1 MKREWLQEQLK
12 DLPEEARKVVIDS
25 IMAENGKDV
34 NKAKG
39 DLDTIKAEKQQIET
53 ELATAN
59 TTIADL
65 KKIHVDNA
73 ELQSKLTEYENSIQT
88 MKSEHAAELT
98 KLAREG
104 LLTKALGKYK
114 AKNEIAVKALI
125 GEINAKDD
133 KDYETLLDTRLKEL
147 SSAEDTKF
155 MFGEQ
160 QVITHYTPDG
170 GEPAPTKGYGA
181 TYAEARNTNT
191 TPSLD
196 PWASKTN

>member
-12 DLPEEARKVVIDS
+12 DLPEEARKAVIDS

-39 DLDTIKAEKQQIET
+39 DLDTLKAEKKQLEG
-53 ELATAN
+53 ELTTAN

-65 KKIHVDNA
+65 KKSQGDNA
-73 ELQSKLTEYENSIQT
+73 DLQAKLTEYENSIKT
-88 MKSEHAAELT
+88 MKSEHEAELT
-98 KLAREG
+98 KLARES

-160 QVITHYTPDG
+160 QVVNYYNPDG
-170 GEPAPTKGYGA
+170 GDTPPTKGYGA

-196 PWASKTN
+196 PWASK